1 MNLFELNEKYREL
14 EQRDDLDPETLKDTL
29 DSISD
34 SREVKLDNIANW
46 IENNQADIDFLDKK
60 IKQLQADK
68 KSLINRTKSLMEY
81 MTTAIDD
88 SGLKELKTENH
99 ILKPRNYRASVYISN
114 EKDIPSEFVKFK
126 AVETI
131 DKKAIYELLKNG
143 ETVRGAELKPNRKT
157 VIK

>member
-1 MNLFELNEKYREL
+1 MNLFELNEKYRDL
-14 EQRDDLDPETLKDTL
+14 EQRDDLDSETLKDTL
-29 DSISD
+29 DSIND

-60 IKQLQADK
+60 IKQLREEKQALSNK
-68 KSLINRTKSLMEY
+68 NKSLMEY

-88 SGLKELKTENH
+88 SGFKELKTENH

>member
-14 EQRDDLDPETLKDTL
+14 EQRDDLDPEALKDTL

-46 IENNQADIDFLDKK
+46 IENNQANIDFLDKK

-68 KSLINRTKSLMEY
+68 KSLVNRTKSLMEY

-99 ILKPRNYRASVYISN
+99 ILKPRNYRASVYISD
-114 EKDIPSEFVKFK
+114 EKEIPSEFIKFK
-126 AVETI
+126 AVESI

>member
-46 IENNQADIDFLDKK
+46 IENNQADIDFLNKK

-68 KSLINRTKSLMEY
+68 KSLVNRTKSLMEY

-88 SGLKELKTENH
+88 SGFKELKTENH

>member
-14 EQRDDLDPETLKDTL
+14 EQRDDLDSETLKDTL

-46 IENNQADIDFLDKK
+46 IENNQADIDFLNKK

-68 KSLINRTKSLMEY
+68 KSLVNRTKSLMEY

-114 EKDIPSEFVKFK
+114 EKEIPSEFIKFK
-126 AVETI
+126 AVESI
-131 DKKAIYELLKNG
+131 DKKSIYELLKNG
-143 ETVRGAELKPNRKT
+143 KTVRGAELKPNRKT

>member
-14 EQRDDLDPETLKDTL
+14 KQRDDLDPETLKDTL
-29 DSISD
+29 DSIND

-68 KSLINRTKSLMEY
+68 KSLVNRTKSLMEY

>member
-29 DSISD
+29 DSIND

-68 KSLINRTKSLMEY
+68 KSLVNRTKSLMEY

-114 EKDIPSEFVKFK
+114 EKEIPSEFIKFK
-126 AVETI
+126 AVESI
-131 DKKAIYELLKNG
+131 DKKSIYELLKNG

>member
-29 DSISD
+29 DSIND

-46 IENNQADIDFLDKK
+46 IENNQANIDFLDKK

-68 KSLINRTKSLMEY
+68 KTLVNRTKSLMEY
-81 MTTAIDD
+81 MTTVIDD

-114 EKDIPSEFVKFK
+114 EKEIPSEFIKFK
-126 AVETI
+126 AVESI
-131 DKKAIYELLKNG
+131 DKKSIYELLKNG
-143 ETVRGAELKPNRKT
+143 EAVRGAELKPNRKT

>member
-29 DSISD
+29 DSIND

-68 KSLINRTKSLMEY
+68 KSLVNRTKSLMEY

-99 ILKPRNYRASVYISN
+99 ILKPRNYRASVSIIN
-114 EKDIPSEFVKFK
+114 EDDIPSEYFEVKTEEK
-126 AVETI
+126 VNKT
-131 DKKAIYELLKNG
+131 AIYNAIKDGKIVN
-143 ETVRGAELKPNRKT
+143 GAELKPNRKT

>member
-1 MNLFELNEKYREL
+1 MNLFELNEKYRKL

-29 DSISD
+29 DSIND

-68 KSLINRTKSLMEY
+68 KSLVNRTKSLMEY

-131 DKKAIYELLKNG
+131 DKKVIYELLKNG

>member
-1 MNLFELNEKYREL
+1 MNLFELNEKYRKL

-29 DSISD
+29 DSIND

-46 IENNQADIDFLDKK
+46 IENNQANIDFLDKK
-60 IKQLQADK
+60 IKQLQTDK
-68 KSLINRTKSLMEY
+68 KSLVNRTKSLMEY

>member
-1 MNLFELNEKYREL
+1 MNLFELNEKYRKL

-29 DSISD
+29 DSIND

-60 IKQLQADK
+60 IKQLQTDK
-68 KSLINRTKSLMEY
+68 KSLVNRTKSLMEY

>member
-14 EQRDDLDPETLKDTL
+14 EQRDDLDSETLKDTL

-60 IKQLQADK
+60 IKQLREEKQALSNK
-68 KSLINRTKSLMEY
+68 NKSLMEY

-88 SGLKELKTENH
+88 SGFKELKTENH

>member
-29 DSISD
+29 DSIND

-46 IENNQADIDFLDKK
+46 IEKNQAQIDFLDKK

-68 KSLINRTKSLMEY
+68 KSLANRTKSLMAY

-99 ILKPRNYRASVYISN
+99 ILKPRNYRASVYISD
-114 EKDIPSEFVKFK
+114 EKEIPSEFIKFK
-126 AVETI
+126 AVESI
-131 DKKAIYELLKNG
+131 DKKSIYELLKNG
-143 ETVRGAELKPNRKT
+143 KTVRGLR
-157 VIK
+157 I

>member
-29 DSISD
+29 DSIND

-81 MTTAIDD
+81 MTTVIDD
-88 SGLKELKTENH
+88 SGFKELKTENH

-114 EKDIPSEFVKFK
+114 EKEIPSEFIKFK
-126 AVETI
+126 AVESI
-131 DKKAIYELLKNG
+131 DKKSIYELLKNG

>member
-14 EQRDDLDPETLKDTL
+14 EQRDDLDSETLKDTL

-46 IENNQADIDFLDKK
+46 IENNQANIDFLDKK
-60 IKQLQADK
+60 IKQLREEKQILSNK
-68 KSLINRTKSLMEY
+68 NKSLMEY

-88 SGLKELKTENH
+88 SGLKELKTKNH
-99 ILKPRNYRASVYISN
+99 ILKPRNYRASVYISD
-114 EKDIPSEFVKFK
+114 EKEIPSEFIKFK
-126 AVETI
+126 AVESI
-131 DKKAIYELLKNG
+131 DKKSIYELLKNG

>member
-14 EQRDDLDPETLKDTL
+14 EQRDDLDSETLKDTL
-29 DSISD
+29 DSIND

-46 IENNQADIDFLDKK
+46 IEKNQAQIDFLDKK

-68 KSLINRTKSLMEY
+68 KSLANRTKSLMTY

-99 ILKPRNYRASVYISN
+99 ILKPRNYRASVYISD
-114 EKDIPSEFVKFK
+114 EKEIPSEFVKFK

>member
-29 DSISD
+29 DSIND

-46 IENNQADIDFLDKK
+46 IESNQADIDFLDKK

-68 KSLINRTKSLMEY
+68 KSLVNRTKSLMEY
-81 MTTAIDD
+81 MTTVIDA

-99 ILKPRNYRASVYISN
+99 ILKPRNYRASVYISDE
-114 EKDIPSEFVKFK
+114 EKVPSQLIKFK
-126 AVETI
+126 AEEMI
-131 DKKAIYELLKNG
+131 DKKAIYQALRAG

>member
-1 MNLFELNEKYREL
+1 MNLFELNEKYHEL

-29 DSISD
+29 DSIND

-60 IKQLQADK
+60 IKQLREEKQALSNK
-68 KSLINRTKSLMEY
+68 NNSLMEY

-99 ILKPRNYRASVYISN
+99 ILKPRNYRASVSIID
-114 EKDIPSEFVKFK
+114 EDDIPSEFIK
-126 AVETI
+126 VETKEKI
-131 DKKAIYELLKNG
+131 NKTAIYNVLKNG
-143 ETVRGAELKPNRKT
+143 ESVNGAELKPNRKT

>member
-29 DSISD
+29 DSIND

-68 KSLINRTKSLMEY
+68 KSLVNRTKSLMEY

-114 EKDIPSEFVKFK
+114 EKDIPSEFVKSK

>member
-29 DSISD
+29 DSIND

-46 IENNQADIDFLDKK
+46 IEKNQAQIDFLDKK

-68 KSLINRTKSLMEY
+68 KSLVNRTKSLMEY

-99 ILKPRNYRASVYISN
+99 ILKPRNYRASVYISD
-114 EKDIPSEFVKFK
+114 EKEIPSEFIKFK
-126 AVETI
+126 AVESI
-131 DKKAIYELLKNG
+131 DKKSIYELLKNG

>member
-29 DSISD
+29 DSIND

>member
-29 DSISD
+29 DSIND

-81 MTTAIDD
+81 MTTVIDD
-88 SGLKELKTENH
+88 SGFKELKTENH

>member
-14 EQRDDLDPETLKDTL
+14 EQRDDLDPETLKNTL

-60 IKQLQADK
+60 IKQLREEKQALSNK
-68 KSLINRTKSLMEY
+68 NKSLMEY

-88 SGLKELKTENH
+88 SGLKELKTKNH
-99 ILKPRNYRASVYISN
+99 ILKPRNYRASVYISD
-114 EKDIPSEFVKFK
+114 EKEIPSEFIKFK
-126 AVETI
+126 AVESI
-131 DKKAIYELLKNG
+131 DKKSIYELLKNG

>member
-14 EQRDDLDPETLKDTL
+14 EQRDDLDSETLKDTL
-29 DSISD
+29 DSIND

-46 IENNQADIDFLDKK
+46 IEKNQAQIDFLDKK

-68 KSLINRTKSLMEY
+68 KSLVNRTKSLMEY
-81 MTTAIDD
+81 MTTVIDA

-114 EKDIPSEFVKFK
+114 EKEIPSEFIKFK
-126 AVETI
+126 AVESI
-131 DKKAIYELLKNG
+131 DKKSIYELLKNG

>member
-14 EQRDDLDPETLKDTL
+14 EQRDDLDETTLKDTL
-29 DSISD
+29 DSIND

-46 IENNQADIDFLDKK
+46 IEKNQAQIDFLDKK

-68 KSLINRTKSLMEY
+68 KSLVNRTKSLMEY

-88 SGLKELKTENH
+88 SGLKEFKTENH

>member
-14 EQRDDLDPETLKDTL
+14 EQRDDLDSETLKDTL
-29 DSISD
+29 DSIKD

-81 MTTAIDD
+81 MTTVIDD
-88 SGLKELKTENH
+88 SGFKELKTENH

-114 EKDIPSEFVKFK
+114 EKEIPSEFIKFK
-126 AVETI
+126 TVESI
-131 DKKAIYELLKNG
+131 DKKSIYELLKNG

>member
-29 DSISD
+29 DSIND

-68 KSLINRTKSLMEY
+68 KSLVNRTKSLMEY

-88 SGLKELKTENH
+88 SDLKELKTENH

>member
-29 DSISD
+29 DSIND

-68 KSLINRTKSLMEY
+68 KSLVNRTKSLMEY

-99 ILKPRNYRASVYISN
+99 ILKPRNYRASVYISD
-114 EKDIPSEFVKFK
+114 EKEIPSEFVKFK

>member
-68 KSLINRTKSLMEY
+68 KSLVNRTKSLMEY

>member
-14 EQRDDLDPETLKDTL
+14 EQRDDLDSKTLKDTL

-46 IENNQADIDFLDKK
+46 IENNQANIDFLDKK
-60 IKQLQADK
+60 IKQLREEKQTLSNK
-68 KSLINRTKSLMEY
+68 NKSLMEY

-88 SGLKELKTENH
+88 SGLKELKTKNH

-126 AVETI
+126 TVETI
-131 DKKAIYELLKNG
+131 DKKTIYELLKNG

>member
-1 MNLFELNEKYREL
+1 MNLFELNEKYHEL

-29 DSISD
+29 DSIND

-68 KSLINRTKSLMEY
+68 KSLVNRTKSLMEY
-81 MTTAIDD
+81 MTTAIDA

-99 ILKPRNYRASVYISN
+99 ILKPRNYRASVYISD
-114 EKDIPSEFVKFK
+114 EEQVPSQFIKFK
-126 AVETI
+126 AEEVI
-131 DKKAIYELLKNG
+131 DKKAIYQALRAG

>member
-1 MNLFELNEKYREL
+1 MNLFELNEKYHEL

-29 DSISD
+29 DSIND

-46 IENNQADIDFLDKK
+46 IENNQADIDCLDKK

-68 KSLINRTKSLMEY
+68 KSLVNRTKSLMEY
-81 MTTAIDD
+81 MTTAIDA

-143 ETVRGAELKPNRKT
+143 GTVRGAELKPNRKT

>member
-1 MNLFELNEKYREL
+1 MNLFELNETYRKL
-14 EQRDDLDPETLKDTL
+14 EQRDDLDETTLKDTL
-29 DSISD
+29 DSIND

-68 KSLINRTKSLMEY
+68 KSLVNRTKSLMEY

>member
-1 MNLFELNEKYREL
+1 MNLFELNEKYCEL

-29 DSISD
+29 DSIND

-68 KSLINRTKSLMEY
+68 KSLVNRTKSLMAY

-143 ETVRGAELKPNRKT
+143 EKVCGAELKPNRKT

>member
-29 DSISD
+29 DSIND

-68 KSLINRTKSLMEY
+68 KSLVNRTKSLMEY

-131 DKKAIYELLKNG
+131 DKKAIYELRFRRMLNQ
-143 ETVRGAELKPNRKT
+143 
-157 VIK
+157 

>member
-29 DSISD
+29 DSIND

-46 IENNQADIDFLDKK
+46 VENNQADIDFLDKK

-68 KSLINRTKSLMEY
+68 KSLVNRTKSLMEY

-114 EKDIPSEFVKFK
+114 EKEIPSEFIKFK
-126 AVETI
+126 AVESI
-131 DKKAIYELLKNG
+131 DKKSIYELLKNG

>member
-14 EQRDDLDPETLKDTL
+14 EQRDDLDETTLKDTL
-29 DSISD
+29 DSIND

-60 IKQLQADK
+60 IKQLREEKQALSNK
-68 KSLINRTKSLMEY
+68 NNSLMAY

-114 EKDIPSEFVKFK
+114 EKDIPSEFIKFK
-126 AVETI
+126 AVESI
-131 DKKAIYELLKNG
+131 DKKSIYELLKNG
-143 ETVRGAELKPNRKT
+143 KTVRGAELKPNRKT